1 MADVP
6 GRSPATATTIRGAAV
21 PELSRVTLTRPR
33 SYLRQSWDRF
43 KRNRF
48 ALAAL
53 AVTALIMLFSYGA
66 PLISEFITHKSYSD
80 QSLLRG
86 LRPPFTDGYILGS
99 DNLGRDILTRL
110 AYGGRVSMTVALLA
124 VASALAIGLPLG
136 AIAGFY
142 GRWIDSVIMRFV
154 DVMLSIPGLFLL
166 IFINTL
172 FQVGCFGLSLVIAAL
187 SWMGLARLVRGE
199 ILSLK
204 HRDFIEAAR
213 VNGASDFRIIFL
225 HMVPNVTPIIIVWAT
240 LAVPVFIIVEATLSF
255 LGLGVRIPTPS
266 WGNMLNEAQQFI
278 ARSWWLAFIPG
289 FMIYITVLAINILG
303 NGLRDALDPRLS
315 E

>member
-1 MADVP
+1 
-6 GRSPATATTIRGAAV
+6 
-21 PELSRVTLTRPR
+21 
-33 SYLRQSWDRF
+33 
-43 KRNRF
+43 
-48 ALAAL
+48 
-53 AVTALIMLFSYGA
+53 
-66 PLISEFITHKSYSD
+66 
-80 QSLLRG
+80 
-86 LRPPFTDGYILGS
+86 
-99 DNLGRDILTRL
+99 
-110 AYGGRVSMTVALLA
+110 
-124 VASALAIGLPLG
+124 
-136 AIAGFY
+136 
-142 GRWIDSVIMRFV
+142 
-154 DVMLSIPGLFLL
+154 
-166 IFINTL
+166 
-172 FQVGCFGLSLVIAAL
+172 
-187 SWMGLARLVRGE
+187 MGLARLVRGE

-278 ARSWWLAFIPG
+278 TRSWWLAFIPG